1 MKKYDH
7 KRIEGKWHKEWEKK
21 KLYKISDKIRGKK
34 NFYLLVEFPYPS
46 GNLHVGH
53 WYAFSVPDILAR
65 TLRMQGKNV
74 LFPIGFDAFG
84 LPAENAAIK
93 NKLNPRKWTYGNIAH
108 MREQMRSMG
117 TSFDW
122 SREVVTCDP
131 SYYKW
136 TQWQFLQFFKAGLAY
151 KAKTLINWCP
161 KCKIGLANEEAAG
174 GVCER
179 CGTAVE
185 KREKDQWMIGITKYA
200 DRLLADLDTVN
211 YLPKIRK
218 QQEEWIGRSEGAEI
232 IFKLCDIAGQPDGTH
247 SVTVFTTRPD
257 TLFGATFLAIAPE
270 LAKKWI
276 DIGWQASTGVREY
289 VASEMATRDAARDFA
304 EKEKTGVA
312 AGITAVNPATGEKI
326 PVWIVNYVLGD
337 VGTGAIMAVPA
348 HDERD
353 FEFAQKFGLEV
364 KQVVSGSSNSACWP
378 DDGVNINS
386 EFLNGLTTPE
396 AKQKMVAWLEENKCG
411 ARATTYKLRD
421 WVFSRQRYWGEPIP
435 LVHCETCAT
444 KKQKVLMIHG
454 FEGSAELNFFP
465 YIKNEL
471 EARGFEV
478 FAPTMTTSH
487 HPDVEKWMEELMPYM
502 DQLGADDV
510 VLGHS
515 IGSKAALHL
524 VERAGKKIKNLF
536 LVASRVAAIGERD
549 WAAFK
554 KEWGG
559 NPDVEALR
567 KFWEVPMNLQ
577 RVNELAE
584 NVQLVW
590 SDDDEWTPHVEH
602 DVLPSGWFI
611 NRLHGHGHFDAEVI
625 PELRDIILTAK
636 ITGWNPLPDSAL
648 PLTLPHVEKYEPT
661 DTGESPLAS
670 IPEWVNTK
678 CPRCGSAA
686 TRETDTMPNWAGS
699 SWYFLRYLDAHN
711 DTVFAAADKLKYW
724 MPVDLYNGG
733 MEHTVLHLL
742 YSRFWNKFMYDC
754 GYVPTPEPYARRVSH
769 GLIMAE
775 DGAKMSK
782 SKGNVVN
789 PDEIVQQQGADTL
802 RVYEMFIGPFGEPAP
817 WSTNGVVGVKRFLDR
832 VMRLPTLIASEESEE
847 VTRGLHKMLKAVTQ
861 DYDRMSFNT
870 AIAHYMTF
878 VNTVYGV
885 GAITKESLKI
895 FLAALNVAA
904 PHVSEELWEQLGS
917 KKLVCEQPWPQFD
930 AAQTLDETFELVVQ
944 INGKVRDRIQAQTNA
959 TEDEIKTLALDS
971 VRVSELLAGAVPKNV
986 IVIPGRLINI
996 VV

>member
-1 MKKYDH
+1 MYDH
-7 KRIEGKWHKEWEKK
+7 GKIDKKWQDRWLADGVFRAEDFSEKPK
-21 KLYKISDKIRGKK
+21 QY
-34 NFYLLVEFPYPS
+34 FLVEFPYPS
-46 GNLHVGH
+46 GAGLHVGH
-53 WYAFSVPDILAR
+53 PRSYVALDVLAR
-65 TLRMQGKNV
+65 RSRMMGNNV
-74 LFPIGFDAFG
+74 LYPMGWDAFG
-84 LPAENAAIK
+84 LPTENYAIKTGRPPADVTAEN
-93 NKLNPRKWTYGNIAH
+93 IA
-108 MREQMRSMG
+108 MFKRQIQSLG
-117 TSFDW
+117 LSFDW
-122 SREVVTCDP
+122 SREINSTDP
-131 SYYKW
+131 AYYKW